1 MDTIYELTLWHVVLE
16 NAHLVM
22 GFVLCCTAAF
32 YVHRSRVKYFE
43 GKELSKSKSTAL
55 AVVLSAM
62 LLLITLRTY
71 KDISHEAAYF
81 GKLGHEI
88 DLNSQTGVLK
98 SLHNYSSDWDLT
110 KFSIGDKT
118 FSFRRE
124 EIRNTDFSLDQNEI
138 AEFEGKLIEIV
149 YAEDSRIVSFKV
161 LNSEE

>member
-32 YVHRSRVKYFE
+32 YVNRSRVKYFE

-55 AVVLSAM
+55 TVVLSAM

-71 KDISHEAAYF
+71 KDISHE
-81 GKLGHEI
+81 I

-98 SLHNYSSDWDLT
+98 SLQNYSSDWDLT